1 MAEPGPEPGRAWRL
15 LALCGAAVFLA
26 AAAAGGALVAWNLAA
41 STARGPRCPEP
52 EQVNATLWPPDSAPE
67 VEELRRRLAEAE
79 QLHESLAAQLQR
91 AKGDKREL
99 EVAFKACKDRQK
111 PWLAGRPRPWSPGN
125 SWKPPCSAWA
135 PQRQPEKLALAAR
148 RRLRSA
154 YQFWPGRQGGTVHP
168 ADTVRMGLAMDRSP
182 YSRTGDAARGCWYY
196 LRYFFLFVSLIQFL
210 IILGLVLFM
219 IYGNVHVTTE
229 ASLKAT
235 EIRADNLYSQ
245 VMGLSA
251 SQANLTKQ
259 LNIST
264 HAKEAV
270 MQLLL
275 SARRE
280 LERINASFRQ
290 CQSDLITYINYH
302 RFMVA
307 IILSEKQCWEQVKEN
322 NKTCEALL
330 FKLGEKAKTLEME
343 VAKEKAVCAKD
354 KESLLAGKRQSEEQ
368 LAACDKARERQQQ
381 EQQVAE
387 EQLRK
392 VQALC
397 LPLDQDKF
405 QADALSAWR
414 DSLTYRSL
422 DNLGFHFPAM
432 VPEITAIR
440 RTCEHMPLVMS
451 SKVEEMARG
460 LRMGIER
467 VTRENAELRR
477 QKLEVERGAQG
488 TQEART
494 RAEAEAQAR
503 ESQLRAECARQTQLA
518 LEEKAALRA
527 QRDGLARDLEARK
540 RELEQLRTEVDVRIS
555 ALDACLKAKSQPAL
569 PPRIS
574 SGPAPPPPID
584 PATLEEFKKR
594 ILESQRPP
602 LVNPA
607 VPPR

>member
-1 MAEPGPEPGRAWRL
+1 
-15 LALCGAAVFLA
+15 
-26 AAAAGGALVAWNLAA
+26 
-41 STARGPRCPEP
+41 
-52 EQVNATLWPPDSAPE
+52 
-67 VEELRRRLAEAE
+67 
-79 QLHESLAAQLQR
+79 
-91 AKGDKREL
+91 
-99 EVAFKACKDRQK
+99 
-111 PWLAGRPRPWSPGN
+111 
-125 SWKPPCSAWA
+125 
-135 PQRQPEKLALAAR
+135 
-148 RRLRSA
+148 
-154 YQFWPGRQGGTVHP
+154 
-168 ADTVRMGLAMDRSP
+168 MGLAMDRSP

-219 IYGNVHVTTE
+219 IYGNVHATTE

-251 SQANLTKQ
+251 VQANLTKQ
-259 LNIST
+259 LNVSSQ
-264 HAKEAV
+264 AKDTF
-270 MQLLL
+270 MQMLL

-290 CQSDLITYINYH
+290 CQGDLITYINYH
-302 RFMVA
+302 RFMAA
-307 IILSEKQCWEQVKEN
+307 IILSEKQCWEQLKEN

-354 KESLLAGKRQSEEQ
+354 KESLQAGKRQAEEQ
-368 LAACDKARERQQQ
+368 LAACGKARERQQQ
-381 EQQVAE
+381 EQQVTE

-414 DSLTYRSL
+414 DSLIQRSL
-422 DNLGFHFPAM
+422 DNLGYHYPSL
-432 VPEITAIR
+432 VPEIASLR
-440 RTCEHMPLVMS
+440 RTCEHLPGLMN
-451 SKVEEMARG
+451 SKVEELARG

-477 QKLEVERGAQG
+477 QKLEVERGAQS
-488 TQEART
+488 TQEARA

-527 QRDGLARDLEARK
+527 QREGLARDLEARK

-555 ALDACLKAKSQPAL
+555 ALDACLKAKSQPPAL
-569 PPRIS
+569 PPRLPP
-574 SGPAPPPPID
+574 GPAPPPPID
-584 PATLEEFKKR
+584 PASLEEFKKR

-607 VPPR
+607 VPPSG

>member
-1 MAEPGPEPGRAWRL
+1 
-15 LALCGAAVFLA
+15 
-26 AAAAGGALVAWNLAA
+26 
-41 STARGPRCPEP
+41 
-52 EQVNATLWPPDSAPE
+52 
-67 VEELRRRLAEAE
+67 
-79 QLHESLAAQLQR
+79 
-91 AKGDKREL
+91 
-99 EVAFKACKDRQK
+99 
-111 PWLAGRPRPWSPGN
+111 
-125 SWKPPCSAWA
+125 
-135 PQRQPEKLALAAR
+135 
-148 RRLRSA
+148 
-154 YQFWPGRQGGTVHP
+154 
-168 ADTVRMGLAMDRSP
+168 MGLAMDRSP
-182 YSRTGDAARGCWYY
+182 YSRTGDPARGCWYY

-219 IYGNVHVTTE
+219 IYGNVHATTE

-251 SQANLTKQ
+251 AQANLTKQ
-259 LNIST
+259 LNISL
-264 HAKEAV
+264 HAKDTV

-275 SARRE
+275 NARRE

-290 CQSDLITYINYH
+290 CQGDLITYINYH

-307 IILSEKQCWEQVKEN
+307 IILSEKQCWEQLKEN

-343 VAKEKAVCAKD
+343 VAKEKAVCTKD

-368 LAACDKARERQQQ
+368 LAVCGKALERQQQ
-381 EQQVAE
+381 EQQVTQ
-387 EQLRK
+387 EQLQK
-392 VQALC
+392 VQAMC

-405 QADALSAWR
+405 QADALSVWR
-414 DSLTYRSL
+414 DSLIQRSL
-422 DNLGFHFPAM
+422 DNLGYHYPSL
-432 VPEITAIR
+432 VPEIGSLR
-440 RTCEHMPLVMS
+440 RMCEHLPGIMS
-451 SKVEEMARG
+451 SKVEELARG

-477 QKLEVERGAQG
+477 QKLDMERGAQG
-488 TQEART
+488 TQEARA

-527 QRDGLARDLEARK
+527 QRDGLERDLEARK

-555 ALDACLKAKSQPAL
+555 ALDACLKAKSQPAI
-569 PPRIS
+569 PPRHS
-574 SGPAPPPPID
+574 SGPVPPPPID
-584 PATLEEFKKR
+584 PASLEEFKKR
-594 ILESQRPP
+594 ILESQRLP

-607 VPPR
+607 VPPRGGLKVQG

>member
-1 MAEPGPEPGRAWRL
+1 
-15 LALCGAAVFLA
+15 
-26 AAAAGGALVAWNLAA
+26 
-41 STARGPRCPEP
+41 
-52 EQVNATLWPPDSAPE
+52 
-67 VEELRRRLAEAE
+67 
-79 QLHESLAAQLQR
+79 
-91 AKGDKREL
+91 
-99 EVAFKACKDRQK
+99 
-111 PWLAGRPRPWSPGN
+111 
-125 SWKPPCSAWA
+125 
-135 PQRQPEKLALAAR
+135 
-148 RRLRSA
+148 
-154 YQFWPGRQGGTVHP
+154 
-168 ADTVRMGLAMDRSP
+168 MDRSP

-219 IYGNVHVTTE
+219 IYGNVHATTE

-251 SQANLTKQ
+251 VQANLTKQ
-259 LNIST
+259 LNVSSQ
-264 HAKEAV
+264 AKDTF
-270 MQLLL
+270 MQMLL

-290 CQSDLITYINYH
+290 CQGDLITYINYH
-302 RFMVA
+302 RFMAA
-307 IILSEKQCWEQVKEN
+307 IILSEKQCWEQLKEN

-354 KESLLAGKRQSEEQ
+354 KESLQAGKRQAEEQ
-368 LAACDKARERQQQ
+368 LAACGKARERQQQ
-381 EQQVAE
+381 EQQVTE

-414 DSLTYRSL
+414 DSLIQRSL
-422 DNLGFHFPAM
+422 DNLGYHYPSL
-432 VPEITAIR
+432 VPEIASLR
-440 RTCEHMPLVMS
+440 RTCEHLPGLMN
-451 SKVEEMARG
+451 SKVEELARG

-477 QKLEVERGAQG
+477 QKLEVERGAQS
-488 TQEART
+488 TQEARA

-527 QRDGLARDLEARK
+527 QREGLARDLEARK

-555 ALDACLKAKSQPAL
+555 ALDACLKAKSQPPAL
-569 PPRIS
+569 PPRLPP
-574 SGPAPPPPID
+574 GPAPPPPID
-584 PATLEEFKKR
+584 PASLEEFKKR

-607 VPPR
+607 VPPSG